1 MCKVLFFIVIQVKPY
16 LKQKFLT
23 HQSSSFLLI
32 QEMFI
37 GFHHPLN
44 LKKNFK
50 LLFFGRL
57 KRLPYFHVLLSK
69 CKDLKSAPCFLSSPR
84 GLILVANWLF
94 SCQPSYVI
102 HCHFWLTHPSVSPF
116 QTPFTSG
123 QENKEI
129 FLQTARLIAGSSYH
143 YKNLDLPY
151 GPTWCYCVVFYW
163 IILHHIALH
172 SIELYWIVLIY
183 FCFCFLL

>member
-94 SCQPSYVI
+94 RVSRLTSLSLLIDTSVCQSFSDSFY
-102 HCHFWLTHPSVSPF
+102 FRSREQGDLSPN
-116 QTPFTSG
+116 S
-123 QENKEI
+123 EI
-129 FLQTARLIAGSSYH
+129 NCWVKLSL
-143 YKNLDLPY
+143 
-151 GPTWCYCVVFYW
+151 
-163 IILHHIALH
+163 
-172 SIELYWIVLIY
+172 
-183 FCFCFLL
+183 

>member
-102 HCHFWLTHPSVSPF
+102 VTFDWHILVSVLF
-116 QTPFTSG
+116 
-123 QENKEI
+123 
-129 FLQTARLIAGSSYH
+129 RL
-143 YKNLDLPY
+143 LLLPVNR
-151 GPTWCYCVVFYW
+151 TRRSF
-163 IILHHIALH
+163 
-172 SIELYWIVLIY
+172 SKQRD
-183 FCFCFLL
+183 